1 MPTNNDIA
9 AFFVTQMTALMT
21 EQGHPE
27 VDVVTSFQTDNQ
39 GRLDGPVLYFA
50 EIGDDPYGAQ
60 KTATTKDIG
69 TQQIVD
75 VSAQRM
81 RITFQVQGFA
91 PVDKTDLSK
100 LRAADVVKLALMLLK
115 SPPFLKALK
124 AANMGIEKIPS
135 TKPNFVVNDRAQ
147 YEAGPM
153 FEFTMSYR
161 RSIIQKSAII
171 TTADIA
177 IHRV

>member
-1 MPTNNDIA
+1 MTNNQIA
-9 AFFVTQMTALMT
+9 AFFRTQMLAMLA
-21 EQGHPE
+21 EQGHS
-27 VDVVTSFQTDNQ
+27 DVNVTTSFQTDNQ

-50 EIGDDPYGAQ
+50 EIADDPYGAQ
-60 KTATTKDIG
+60 KTGTSKDIG
-69 TQQIVD
+69 TDQIID
-75 VSAQRM
+75 TSMQRM

-91 PVDKTDLSK
+91 PVDKTDLTK
-100 LRAADVVKLALMLLK
+100 LRAADVIKLALMLLK
-115 SPPFLKALK
+115 SPPFIKALK
-124 AANMGIEKIPS
+124 ENGMGIEKIPS

-153 FEFTMSYR
+153 FEFTLSYR
-161 RSIIQKSAII
+161 RSIIQKSAAI

>member
-50 EIGDDPYGAQ
+50 ETADDPYGAQ
-60 KTATTKDIG
+60 KTATTKTVDDE
-69 TQQIVD
+69 IVD

-91 PVDKTDLSK
+91 PVDKTDLTK

>member
-1 MPTNNDIA
+1 MVNNEIA
-9 AFFVTQMTALMT
+9 AFFRSQMLAMLA

-27 VDVVTSFQTDNQ
+27 VDVTSSFQPDNQ
-39 GRLDGPVLYFA
+39 GRISGPVLYFA
-50 EIGDDPYGAQ
+50 ETLDTPHGAQ
-60 KTATTKDIG
+60 KTG
-69 TQQIVD
+69 TSTDNQGQAID
-75 VSAQRM
+75 TSMQRW
-81 RITFQVQGFA
+81 RISYQVQGFA
-91 PVDKTDLSK
+91 PVDKTDLTV
-100 LRAADVVKLALMLLK
+100 LRAADVIKIALMLLK
-115 SPPFLKALK
+115 SPVFLKALK
-124 AANMGIEKIPS
+124 ANGMGLEKIPS

-147 YEAGPM
+147 YEAGPT